1 MNPEL
6 LANSG
11 FYVVPKALCFFPAPT
26 HLGYCSLGLF
36 VQIFRYFIG
45 VYGKCCLF
53 FVLLHKKNELIKAD
67 STRDELYLTMFWSF
81 SLNKAI

>member
-1 MNPEL
+1 MGNV
-6 LANSG
+6 A
-11 FYVVPKALCFFPAPT
+11 F
-26 HLGYCSLGLF
+26 
-36 VQIFRYFIG
+36 
-45 VYGKCCLF
+45 F